1 MTIDDLATL
10 WDKGGN
16 IFSKDPP
23 NAGMCMAKKHGI
35 VVLRSLVIDNSN
47 TVFTFTLDDNSQDTF
62 VSGDIGMLVLVID
75 R

>member
-1 MTIDDLATL
+1 MKL

-16 IFSKDPP
+16 IVSKDPP

-47 TVFTFTLDDNSQDTF
+47 TTLHLYP
-62 VSGDIGMLVLVID
+62 G
-75 R
+75 